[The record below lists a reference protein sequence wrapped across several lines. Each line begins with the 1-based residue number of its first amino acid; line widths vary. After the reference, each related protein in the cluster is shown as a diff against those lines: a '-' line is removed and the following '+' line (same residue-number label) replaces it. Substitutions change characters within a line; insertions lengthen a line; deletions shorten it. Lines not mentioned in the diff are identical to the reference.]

1 MNKQKLVQ
9 KHSQGLSSQQIQFLG
24 LLQIPVVSLEKR
36 IEEELEENP
45 ALEEDEEEQEEGG
58 AFFSTS
64 SKPTFEDLQIEN
76 SSESLQE
83 HLLKQ
88 LITLNEDEEIIFLI
102 KYLINSL
109 DENGFLNRD
118 LYSISSD
125 LLTNNIDVSEE
136 KLREAKSILQTLEPT
151 GVGGKDLQESLLLQL
166 EKNHPTEKIAAQII
180 KAHYRSF
187 SNKNFERIIS
197 ELGLSKKELRRA
209 YKIIEKLSPIPSKG
223 FSKNTTPTKYI
234 YPDFSIISN
243 NNQLELQLNKGKNKN
258 LKINTYY
265 AELLTKTTDV
275 KTKDFLLKKVEKAKW
290 FKDAIKKREE
300 TLLRVMSAIME
311 IQKDYLISGL
321 ESDLKPM
328 KLADVAEVVKMD
340 ISTISRVSNAK
351 FLETQFGTF
360 KIKEL
365 FSDAYRKD
373 NGEVISTHEIKRH
386 LKELILNEDKTA
398 PFTDEQLAKMLGK
411 EDYHIARRTVA
422 KYREQLNIEI
432 AKLRRE
438 V

>member
-1 MNKQKLVQ
+1 MKT
-9 KHSQGLSSQQIQFLG
+9 
-24 LLQIPVVSLEKR
+24 VSKCS
-36 IEEELEENP
+36 P
-45 ALEEDEEEQEEGG
+45 
-58 AFFSTS
+58 FFSKTGIS
-64 SKPTFEDLQIEN
+64 GIVTKGDDVSTIFNKPKVFSRI
-76 SSESLQE
+76 
-83 HLLKQ
+83 
-88 LITLNEDEEIIFLI
+88 
-102 KYLINSL
+102 
-109 DENGFLNRD
+109 
-118 LYSISSD
+118 
-125 LLTNNIDVSEE
+125 SEE

-151 GVGGKDLQESLLLQL
+151 GVGGKDLQECLLLQL

-180 KAHYRSF
+180 KENYRSF

-197 ELGLSKKELRRA
+197 ELGLSKKELRRV
-209 YKIIEKLSPIPSKG
+209 YQIIEKLSPIPSKG
-223 FSKNTTPTKYI
+223 FSKNAIPTKYI

-300 TLLRVMSAIME
+300 TLIRVMSAIME
-311 IQKDYLISGL
+311 IQKDYLISGI

-328 KLADVAEVVKMD
+328 KLADVAEVVNMD

-373 NGEVISTHEIKRH
+373 NGEVISTHEIKCH